1 MELFG
6 VKLNYLEL
14 KLMKRNVLG
23 VSLQGMY
30 PSIDRTLDKTFY
42 NSIFNSIYHC
52 ISITLYDIT
61 LHNMI

>member
-23 VSLQGMY
+23 VS
-30 PSIDRTLDKTFY
+30 PSIDRTLDKTCY
-42 NSIFNSIYHC
+42 NSIYNSIYH
-52 ISITLYDIT
+52 SIYNTIWYNIT
-61 LHNMI
+61 